1 MDDVQKASMHLHW
14 DCFFLFFFLSYGGPV
29 DSEGV
34 VTKTFL
40 WVLVSEEFQTDV

>member
-14 DCFFLFFFLSYGGPV
+14 DCFFFSSSPYDGPV

-34 VTKTFL
+34 VTKTFF
-40 WVLVSEEFQTDV
+40 VGSCF